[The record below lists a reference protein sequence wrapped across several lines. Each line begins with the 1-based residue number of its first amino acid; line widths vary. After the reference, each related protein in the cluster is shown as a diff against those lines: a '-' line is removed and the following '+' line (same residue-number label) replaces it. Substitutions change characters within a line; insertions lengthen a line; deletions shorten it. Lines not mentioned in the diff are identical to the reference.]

1 MINSE
6 RIFIAID
13 ISKTISHLIPM
24 LKTTMDSNESNFRW
38 ISGKNLHLTL
48 SFLGNIDS
56 LKIKSLISELDVIS
70 QFPMFKISLN
80 GTGVFPKSDCAK
92 ILWLGVDEGYDEL
105 SDIQAII
112 DEISYP
118 FKASKRQERFIPH
131 VTIGRLED
139 SKKNMKIDVSTF
151 LNAVYSPVE
160 IPIKTISLYKSELT
174 SLGPRYTKLSE
185 FSLNQIG
192 EYK

>member
-48 SFLGNIDS
+48 SFLGNIDN

-80 GTGVFPKSDCAK
+80 GTGVFQKVIVQK
-92 ILWLGVDEGYDEL
+92 YYG
-105 SDIQAII
+105 
-112 DEISYP
+112 
-118 FKASKRQERFIPH
+118 
-131 VTIGRLED
+131 
-139 SKKNMKIDVSTF
+139 
-151 LNAVYSPVE
+151 
-160 IPIKTISLYKSELT
+160 
-174 SLGPRYTKLSE
+174 
-185 FSLNQIG
+185 
-192 EYK
+192 